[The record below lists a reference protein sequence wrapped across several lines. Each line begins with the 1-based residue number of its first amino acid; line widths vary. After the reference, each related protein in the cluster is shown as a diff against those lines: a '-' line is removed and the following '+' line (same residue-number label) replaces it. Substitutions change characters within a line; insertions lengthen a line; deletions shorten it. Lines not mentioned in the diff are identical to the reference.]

1 MTKTYKMISILVLIT
16 LLLTNV
22 ITFIKY
28 NKIKQA
34 ETTSYSQLV
43 DRFYSY
49 GISLSYDSIL
59 LVNGK
64 IRNGSI
70 NEEDVRVWLNEIVS
84 DMKVSAETASIADNH
99 WNLTIGD
106 KNEYDSVGE
115 ISQFYKSIQINLNDI
130 IKTEKDYTVLKQACI
145 ELEEILE
152 IIKNNTNEQKL
163 ISADY
168 KEIKIHWKELME
180 LVHEKHSNSRLLKSY
195 FLIYYS

>member
-1 MTKTYKMISILVLIT
+1 M

-49 GISLSYDSIL
+49 GILLSYDSIL
-59 LVNGK
+59 LVNEK
-64 IRNGSI
+64 IRNGTI
-70 NEEDVRVWLNEIVS
+70 NEEDVRVWLNEIIS
-84 DMKVSAETASIADNH
+84 DMKVSAETASIAANH

-180 LVHEKHSNSRLLKSY
+180 LVHEKHSDSRLLKSY